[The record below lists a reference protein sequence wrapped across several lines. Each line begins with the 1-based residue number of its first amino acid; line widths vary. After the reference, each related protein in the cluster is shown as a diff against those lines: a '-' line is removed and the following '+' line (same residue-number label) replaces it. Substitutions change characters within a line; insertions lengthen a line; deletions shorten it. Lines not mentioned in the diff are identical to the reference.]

1 MHKYT
6 LAPEST
12 ASRNSQN
19 KPPCDVEK
27 IEFERLERN
36 NEFQLGRAPLRW
48 TRQANTGLPAFLLET
63 EKMKSQQE
71 SRERKNPAE
80 ARCRGCAGTR
90 GVVPRPMFRVLSPSR
105 APPFASGPVR
115 CGIENQILEAVQ
127 HLKIQF

>member
-19 KPPCDVEK
+19 KQPCDVEK

-48 TRQANTGLPAFLLET
+48 TRQTNTGLPAFLLKT

-71 SRERKNPAE
+71 SRERKKTRLSTRWRSA
-80 ARCRGCAGTR
+80 ARGPTAD
-90 GVVPRPMFRVLSPSR
+90 SR

-127 HLKIQF
+127 HFKIQF

>member
-71 SRERKNPAE
+71 SRERKN
-80 ARCRGCAGTR
+80 ARRVAAAHVQGPEPLSGTAVR
-90 GVVPRPMFRVLSPSR
+90 ER
-105 APPFASGPVR
+105 SGEVR
-115 CGIENQILEAVQ
+115 N
-127 HLKIQF
+127 

>member
-71 SRERKNPAE
+71 SRERKTPAE
-80 ARCRGCAGTR
+80 TRCRVRGDARRVAAAHVQGPEPLSGTAVR
-90 GVVPRPMFRVLSPSR
+90 ER
-105 APPFASGPVR
+105 SGEVR
-115 CGIENQILEAVQ
+115 N
-127 HLKIQF
+127 

>member
-48 TRQANTGLPAFLLET
+48 TRQTNTGLPAFLLKT

-80 ARCRGCAGTR
+80 TRCRGCAGTR
-90 GVVPRPMFRVLSPSR
+90 GRGAAAHVQGPEPLSGTAVR
-105 APPFASGPVR
+105 ERSGEVR
-115 CGIENQILEAVQ
+115 N
-127 HLKIQF
+127 

>member
-48 TRQANTGLPAFLLET
+48 TRQTNTGLPAFLLKT

-71 SRERKNPAE
+71 SRERKNPASRRGG
-80 ARCRGCAGTR
+80 ARLRGD
-90 GVVPRPMFRVLSPSR
+90 PRRTLGHRRSR
-105 APPFASGPVR
+105 AVR
-115 CGIENQILEAVQ
+115 
-127 HLKIQF
+127 